1 MTRKESRTG
10 VVRRYRSRS
19 EATAL
24 VAEFAGSGLT
34 RREFCERNDVS
45 LNTLNRYLNRRR
57 QAKPEGAEQ
66 LIRIDVAKPA
76 GFHAELAIVVRQDRK
91 IEVAKGFDAG
101 TLEQVVR
108 VLERF

>member
-1 MTRKESRTG
+1 
-10 VVRRYRSRS
+10 VRRYRSRS
-19 EATAL
+19 EAAAL
-24 VAEFAGSGLT
+24 VAEFAASALT

-45 LNTLNRYLNRRR
+45 LNTLNRYINRHRHTKFED
-57 QAKPEGAEQ
+57 AHQ
-66 LIRIDVAKPA
+66 LIRVDVARSA
-76 GFHAELAIVVRQDRK
+76 SFHAELAVVLRHDRK